1 MSQQALQQLLSDRPW
16 LIGDCT
22 VTPTVI
28 RHEHWVIVKNPV
40 SGTLVR
46 LHRDLWV
53 VMLELDGDI
62 SLHEWIQTHAATLGD
77 QRLLSAVMMLRRM
90 GILCFAQTHA
100 HTQTQGQAESE
111 SFITKLFVRRNP
123 LMLRFALFNPTL
135 LVDSICRVSAPLNR
149 TTLSLL
155 WLAVVLSAGISVL
168 MNWSLVAG
176 QWQASSA
183 ASWIVYFLLLY
194 PLSKCLHELAHGW
207 ALRRL
212 GGQVPE
218 AGISF
223 LVFFPMPYV
232 DATDAWTLPRRHR
245 MLVTGAGMLMDLFV
259 SGLGIL
265 LWLNLSSGI
274 ASDMALSL
282 AVIGIASVAFFNA
295 NPLLK
300 FDGYYLLE
308 DALDSPGLARR
319 SLAYYRYLLKR
330 HVLVLAT
337 CVPPVVAQGERLWL
351 LVYGLL
357 STLYR
362 FFIAAVIC
370 VFLVSTLHELG
381 VLLSLF
387 SLLPLIVI
395 PLWQFLRFLAVS
407 AELELHRTRACLIV
421 AALLFT
427 VTVAL
432 FAVPVPSS
440 TRTQGVVWVE
450 AQAEIYAMQTGQ
462 LDKLLI
468 HNGDRVDAGQV
479 IMVLDSTDLALEL
492 AQTQAAVRLAK
503 LEVAQFEQQDPA
515 RARSALINLR
525 QAESEVKHALG
536 KVENLSIRSP
546 VAGRVAL
553 SSDNV
558 VTGINI
564 EKGTLVAY
572 VVNDAQR
579 IVRAVVDQSAL
590 GMMEQGIDDASIRL
604 AQDIGHSFPA
614 VVSRQTP
621 SGSHELPSEALA
633 ENGLGGFSVESGGDA
648 DELRTLDTVFHLE
661 LTVSHEA
668 ENMQQAPIGS
678 RAFVTLIHPDEP
690 LGQRWLRVSRQLLI
704 KHLSV

>member
-28 RHEHWVIVKNPV
+28 RHEHWVIIKNPI

-53 VMLELDGDI
+53 AILELDGDI
-62 SLHEWIQTHAATLGD
+62 SLHEWIQSHADTLGE
-77 QRLLSAVMMLRRM
+77 QRLLSAVLMLRRM
-90 GILCFAQTHA
+90 EILRFAQTQ
-100 HTQTQGQAESE
+100 TQTQTQIQVESE
-111 SFITKLFVRRNP
+111 SFMTKLFVRRNP

-135 LVDSICRVSAPLNR
+135 LLDSVCRASASLNR
-149 TTLSLL
+149 TTLILL
-155 WLAVVLSAGISVL
+155 WLLIVCSAAISMM
-168 MNWSLVAG
+168 MNWSLAVA
-176 QWQASSA
+176 QWQTSSA

-207 ALRRL
+207 ALKRL

-223 LVFFPMPYV
+223 LVFFPMPYM

-259 SGLGIL
+259 SGIGIL
-265 LWLNLSSGI
+265 LWLNLSSGM

-282 AVIGIASVAFFNA
+282 AVIGIASVVFFNA

-319 SLAYYRYLLKR
+319 SLAYYRYLFKR
-330 HVLVLAT
+330 HVLILTT

-351 LVYGLL
+351 LVYGVA

-387 SLLPLIVI
+387 SLLPLVVI
-395 PLWQFLRFLAVS
+395 PVWQFLRFLAVS
-407 AELELHRTRACLIV
+407 SELEMHRTRTCLIV
-421 AALLFT
+421 AALMFSLT
-427 VTVAL
+427 AAL

-450 AQAEIYAMQTGQ
+450 AQAEIYAMQAGQ
-462 LDKLLI
+462 LDELLI
-468 HNGDRVDAGQV
+468 HNGDRVDVGQV

-492 AQTQAAVRLAK
+492 EQKQAAVRLLK
-503 LEVAQFEQQDPA
+503 LEVAQYEQQDPG
-515 RARSALINLR
+515 RARSSLINLR
-525 QAESEVKHALG
+525 QAESEARHTIG
-536 KVENLSIRSP
+536 KVKNLAIRSP

-553 SSDNV
+553 SSDDV
-558 VTGINI
+558 VAGINV

-572 VVNDAQR
+572 VVSDAER
-579 IVRAVVDQSAL
+579 VVRAVVDQSAL
-590 GMMEQGIDDASIRL
+590 GMMEQGIDDASVRL
-604 AQDIGHSFPA
+604 AQDIGHSFSA
-614 VVSRQTP
+614 VVSRQIPT
-621 SGSHELPSEALA
+621 GSHELPSKALA
-633 ENGLGGFSVESGGDA
+633 ENGLGGFRVQAGGDA

-661 LTVSHEA
+661 LKVPHEA
-668 ENMQQAPIGS
+668 YDMQRAPIGS
-678 RAFVTLIHPDEP
+678 RAFVTLTHPDEP
-690 LGQRWLRVSRQLLI
+690 LGQRWLRVSRQLLM

>member
-22 VTPTVI
+22 VAPTVI
-28 RHEHWVIVKNPV
+28 RHEHWVIIKNPV

-46 LHRDLWV
+46 LHRDLWM
-53 VMLELDGDI
+53 VMQELDGDI

-77 QRLLSAVMMLRRM
+77 QRLLSAVLMLRRM
-90 GILCFAQTHA
+90 GILHFAQTQMHA
-100 HTQTQGQAESE
+100 QTHTLAESE
-111 SFITKLFVRRNP
+111 SFVTKLFVRRNP

-135 LVDSICRVSAPLNR
+135 LLDSLCRASAALSRN
-149 TTLSLL
+149 TLILL
-155 WLAVVLSAGISVL
+155 WLSIVLSAGVSVL
-168 MNWSLVAG
+168 MNWSLVAA
-176 QWQASSA
+176 QWQVSSA

-207 ALRRL
+207 ALIRL

-259 SGLGIL
+259 SGIGIL
-265 LWLNLSSGI
+265 LWLNLSSGV

-282 AVIGIASVAFFNA
+282 AVIGIASVVFFNA

-319 SLAYYRYLLKR
+319 SLAYYRYLFKR
-330 HVLVLAT
+330 HVLLLTT
-337 CVPPVVAQGERLWL
+337 CIPPVVAQGERLWL
-351 LVYGLL
+351 LIYGVS

-370 VFLVSTLHELG
+370 VFLVNTLHELG

-387 SLLPLIVI
+387 SLLPLVVI
-395 PLWQFLRFLAVS
+395 PVWQFLRFLVVS
-407 AELELHRTRACLIV
+407 AELEMHRTRTCLIV
-421 AALLFT
+421 AALVCS
-427 VTVAL
+427 VTAAL
-432 FAVPVPSS
+432 FAVPVASS

-450 AQAEIYAMQTGQ
+450 AQAEIYAMQKGQ
-462 LDKLLI
+462 LDELLI
-468 HNGDRVDAGQV
+468 QNGDRIDVGQV
-479 IMVLDSTDLALEL
+479 IMVLDSTDLTLEL
-492 AQTQAAVRLAK
+492 EQKQAAVRLAK
-503 LEVAQFEQQDPA
+503 LEVAQFNQQDPG

-525 QAESEVKHALG
+525 QAEAETRHTID
-536 KVENLSIRSP
+536 KVEKLSIRSP

-553 SSDNV
+553 SSDSV
-558 VTGINI
+558 VEGINV

-572 VVNDAQR
+572 VVNDAER
-579 IVRAVVDQSAL
+579 VVRAVVDQSAL
-590 GMMEQGIDDASIRL
+590 GRMDQGIEDASVRL

-614 VVSRQTP
+614 LVSRQTP

-633 ENGLGGFSVESGGDA
+633 ENGLDGFRVEAGGDA

-661 LTVSHEA
+661 LTVSHNA
-668 ENMQQAPIGS
+668 EGIQQAPIGS
-678 RAFVTLIHPDEP
+678 RAFVTLRHPDEP
-690 LGQRWLRVSRQLLI
+690 LGQRWLRVSRQLLM